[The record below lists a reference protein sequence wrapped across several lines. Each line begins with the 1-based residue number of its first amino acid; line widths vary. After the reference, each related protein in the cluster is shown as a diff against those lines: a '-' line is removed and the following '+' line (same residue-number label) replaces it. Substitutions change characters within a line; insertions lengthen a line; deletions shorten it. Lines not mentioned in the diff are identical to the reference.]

1 MRVQGDAGDAG
12 VPTND
17 AGDDGGSGVSIS
29 LPMLVTELTRR
40 LRFSGEFRNAL
51 A

>member
-1 MRVQGDAGDAG
+1 MRVQGDAG

-17 AGDDGGSGVSIS
+17 AGDAGSGVSIS
-29 LPMLVTELTRR
+29 TPTLVTELTRR